1 VKYIFP
7 RVIFG
12 NRGDLGS
19 RWGVLA
25 ALKDLGSEN
34 VVIFRKYPE
43 DVPAFSFSSLP
54 YGKARNLVLPPGYWK
69 YFRKTNVILWA
80 AGLDLQDDSSL
91 AKLVYLWVVFTL
103 YRLAGMKIYCLFQ
116 GAGPLKTRPGHW
128 LAARALSQVSLFIA
142 RDPGTYNLIGNISP
156 GTRKILAHDAI
167 FLPGF
172 EQEAAGITVEEKQL
186 VDEYI
191 GDKSSS
197 PVVGINIRQWFHL
210 NSRILPYQMNQAAYM
225 NQSQDKM
232 DQLIHS
238 MVDLIRRIRKDF
250 NARVLLISAYQPNV
264 VPWEDDLPWLE
275 QLAKHFE
282 DDDGIILTE
291 KPLTMPQYYALM
303 SRLDVMIGM
312 RLHSSLI
319 ALRMGVPSLNI
330 SYTLKG
336 RDILEYMG
344 LGRNVVDLNDFLKDP
359 SVAHNRFCEVMAN
372 LDTERLEVN
381 QHTQKSIMENMDIF
395 STFMKNIGSSL

>member
-1 VKYIFP
+1 
-7 RVIFG
+7 
-12 NRGDLGS
+12 
-19 RWGVLA
+19 
-25 ALKDLGSEN
+25 
-34 VVIFRKYPE
+34 
-43 DVPAFSFSSLP
+43 
-54 YGKARNLVLPPGYWK
+54 
-69 YFRKTNVILWA
+69 
-80 AGLDLQDDSSL
+80 
-91 AKLVYLWVVFTL
+91 
-103 YRLAGMKIYCLFQ
+103 
-116 GAGPLKTRPGHW
+116 LKTRPGRW

-191 GDKSSS
+191 GDKFSS

-275 QLAKHFE
+275 QLAKYFK
-282 DDDGIILTE
+282 DDDGVILTD

-344 LGRNVVDLNDFLKDP
+344 LGRNVVDLNDFLEDP
-359 SVAHNRFCEVMAN
+359 SNAYNRFCEVI
-372 LDTERLEVN
+372 TWR
-381 QHTQKSIMENMDIF
+381 QCS
-395 STFMKNIGSSL
+395 SSSLPSMPQYV

>member
-1 VKYIFP
+1 MKFIIP

-25 ALKDLGSEN
+25 ALKDLGLEN
-34 VVIFRKYPE
+34 VVVFRKYPE
-43 DVPAFSFSSLP
+43 DVPNFGFTSLP

-69 YFRKTNVILWA
+69 YFKNSNVILWA
-80 AGLDLQDDSSL
+80 VGLDLQDDSSL
-91 AKLVYLWVVFTL
+91 AKLFYLWVIFSL

-116 GAGPLKTRPGHW
+116 GAGPLKTRPGRW

-142 RDPGTYNLIGNISP
+142 RDPGTYSLIGNISP
-156 GTRKILAHDAI
+156 GTKKILAHDAI

-172 EQEAAGITVEEKQL
+172 EQEVSGISVDEKQL
-186 VDEYI
+186 VDDYI
-191 GDKSSS
+191 GDKSGG

-210 NSRILPYQMNQAAYM
+210 NSRILPYQMNQAAYV
-225 NQSQDKM
+225 NQSQEKM

-238 MVDLIRRIRKDF
+238 MAELIGKIRKDY
-250 NARVLLISAYQPNV
+250 NARILLISAYQPDV

-275 QLAKHFE
+275 QLAKHFNE
-282 DDDGIILTE
+282 DDGVILTD
-291 KPLTMPQYYALM
+291 KPLSMPQYYALM

-344 LGRNVVDLNDFLKDP
+344 LGKNVVDLKDFLTDLC
-359 SVAHNRFCEVMAN
+359 H
-372 LDTERLEVN
+372 
-381 QHTQKSIMENMDIF
+381 SIY
-395 STFMKNIGSSL
+395 KVL

>member
-1 VKYIFP
+1 VKFIIP

-25 ALKDLGSEN
+25 ALKDLGLEN
-34 VVIFRKYPE
+34 VVVFRKYSE
-43 DVPAFSFSSLP
+43 DVPNYSFTSLP
-54 YGKARNLVLPPGYWK
+54 YGKARNIVLPPGYWK
-69 YFRKTNVILWA
+69 YFRNSNVILWA
-80 AGLDLQDDSSL
+80 VGLDLQDDSSL
-91 AKLVYLWVVFTL
+91 AKLFYLWVIFIL
-103 YRLAGMKIYCLFQ
+103 YKLAGMKIYCLFQ
-116 GAGPLKTRPGHW
+116 GAGPLKTKPGRW

-142 RDPGTYNLIGNISP
+142 RDPGTYSLIGNISP

-172 EQEAAGITVEEKQL
+172 EQQAAEITVEENQL

-191 GDKSSS
+191 GDKSSGL
-197 PVVGINIRQWFHL
+197 VVGINIRQWFHL
-210 NSRILPYQMNQAAYM
+210 TSRILPYQMNQAAYM
-225 NQSQDKM
+225 NQSQEKM

-238 MVDLIRRIRKDF
+238 MAEFIGKIQKKFKTRI
-250 NARVLLISAYQPNV
+250 LLISAYQPSV

-275 QLAKHFE
+275 QLAKLFKV
-282 DDDGIILTE
+282 DDGVILTD
-291 KPLTMPQYYALM
+291 KPLSMPQYYALM
-303 SRLDVMIGM
+303 SRLDVMIGI

-344 LGRNVVDLNDFLKDP
+344 LGKNVVDLKDFLIDT
-359 SVAHNRFCEVMAN
+359 SAAYDRFCEVIVN
-372 LDTERLEVN
+372 LDKERLEVTR
-381 QHTQKSIMENMDIF
+381 HTHRSIKENMDVL
-395 STFMKNIGSSL
+395 STIIRNIGSSL

>member
-1 VKYIFP
+1 VKFIIP
-7 RVIFG
+7 RAIFG

-25 ALKDLGSEN
+25 ALKDLGQDN
-34 VVIFRKYPE
+34 VVVFRKYPE
-43 DVPAFSFSSLP
+43 DIPDFGFTSLP
-54 YGKARNLVLPPGYWK
+54 YGKARNIVLPPSYWK
-69 YFRKTNVILWA
+69 YFKNSNVVLWA
-80 AGLDLQDDSSL
+80 VGLDLQDDSSL

-103 YRLAGMKIYCLFQ
+103 YRLTGMKIYCLFQ
-116 GAGPLKTRPGHW
+116 GAGPLKTRPGQW
-128 LAARALSQVSLFIA
+128 LASRALSQVSLFIA
-142 RDPGTYNLIGNISP
+142 RDPGTYGLIGNISP

-172 EQEAAGITVEEKQL
+172 EQQAAGITVEENQL

-191 GDKSSS
+191 GDKSSG

-210 NSRILPYQMNQAAYM
+210 TSRILPYQMNQAAYI
-225 NQSQDKM
+225 NQSQEKM

-238 MVDLIRRIRKDF
+238 MAEFIGKIQKDF
-250 NARVLLISAYQPNV
+250 KARILLISAYQPNV
-264 VPWEDDLPWLE
+264 VRWEDDLPWLE
-275 QLAKHFE
+275 QLAKHFKE
-282 DDDGIILTE
+282 DDGVILTD
-291 KPLTMPQYYALM
+291 KPLSMPQYYALM

-344 LGRNVVDLNDFLKDP
+344 LGKNVVDLKDFLIDP
-359 SVAHNRFCEVMAN
+359 SAAYDRFREVMAN
-372 LDTERLEVN
+372 LDKERLEVA
-381 QHTQKSIMENMDIF
+381 QHTQRSIKENMDVL
-395 STFMKNIGSSL
+395 STIIRNIGSSL

>member
-1 VKYIFP
+1 VKFIIP

-25 ALKDLGSEN
+25 ALKDLGLEN
-34 VVIFRKYPE
+34 IVVFRKYSE
-43 DVPAFSFSSLP
+43 DVPSFGFTSLP

-69 YFRKTNVILWA
+69 YFRNTNVILWA
-80 AGLDLQDDSSL
+80 VGLDLQDDSSL
-91 AKLVYLWVVFTL
+91 AKLFYLWIIFSL

-116 GAGPLKTRPGHW
+116 GAGPLKTRPGRW

-142 RDPGTYNLIGNISP
+142 RDPGTYSLIWKISP
-156 GTRKILAHDAI
+156 DTRKILAHDAI

-172 EQEAAGITVEEKQL
+172 EQEAAEITVEENQL

-191 GDKSSS
+191 GDKSGG

-210 NSRILPYQMNQAAYM
+210 TSRILPYQMNKAAYM
-225 NQSQDKM
+225 DQSQEKM
-232 DQLIHS
+232 DQLIQS
-238 MVDLIRRIRKDF
+238 MAEFIGKIRKDY
-250 NARVLLISAYQPNV
+250 NARILLISAYQPHV
-264 VPWEDDLPWLE
+264 VPWEDDLPWLRKLGR
-275 QLAKHFE
+275 QFKE
-282 DDDGIILTE
+282 DDGVILTD
-291 KPLTMPQYYALM
+291 KPLSMPQYYALM

-344 LGRNVVDLNDFLKDP
+344 LGNNVVDLNNFLNDP
-359 SVAHNRFCEVMAN
+359 STAYNRFRDVLAN
-372 LDTERLEVN
+372 LDKERLEVIR
-381 QHTQKSIMENMDIF
+381 HTQNSVKENMEIL
-395 STFMKNIGSSL
+395 STILLDVGGII